1 MPSGFSVFNWSNST
15 LMSVLHQS
23 FFFCFPSSGSDSSLT
38 YSSASFYNLS
48 STAIDQYTAAEYST
62 MPHLSELQ
70 PEKSISAI
78 YKNSFSSCHSPA
90 LVSCIE
96 LLSSL
101 WNAPSEMSILFF
113 TLFIH
118 WNCQPVFLIHVLC
131 RSKVIHFDI
140 IAYHIRLCLNFHD

>member
-1 MPSGFSVFNWSNST
+1 MCSFPWISLRRYFSLSFGKFFIIFRRLPSVNIRRQDIPQC
-15 LMSVLHQS
+15 H
-23 FFFCFPSSGSDSSLT
+23 T
-38 YSSASFYNLS
+38 YQN
-48 STAIDQYTAAEYST
+48 YS
-62 MPHLSELQ
+62 Q
-70 PEKSISAI
+70 KKSISAI

-131 RSKVIHFDI
+131 RSKVIHFVQE
-140 IAYHIRLCLNFHD
+140 CLGILGSASLETVNSK